1 MKHAAKMLAVAV
13 LLLWAG
19 LLGVVFLVVAAA
31 TAVEAF
37 GLRFYQE
44 QTEEDG

>member
-13 LLLWAG
+13 LLWAG